1 MVTFDYAAG
10 TPWIVDDA
18 VRETMDEAAA
28 AGESLREAVRRAS
41 VRAFRDDPA
50 YRERFREAYATAGV
64 DVASVTV
71 SAGPAG
77 AVGDW
82 SARFD
87 AADWLV
93 KVTDPADARALADGE
108 VGIVLNT
115 QNLGADV
122 DGVDDVEALFNAGVR
137 IFQPTYNPANELGS
151 GCYARTDCALTELGV
166 EAVERVQSLGGVV
179 DLSHCGRATT
189 LDAVDVTDRPVA
201 YTHVGCAAVADHPR
215 GKSDEELEA
224 LAADDG
230 YVGVVGVPWFLAP
243 DAPVGEY
250 DLDVLLD
257 HLDHAIDV
265 VGPDRVGVGTDFA
278 HVDASAP
285 ERYLAAAREAAV
297 DAGFPP
303 GYGEGYGSGF
313 GEFRRYEDW
322 PVLRERLEARYDER
336 VVRGVLGENFLSFWE
351 RAVA

>member
-1 MVTFDYAAG
+1 MVTFDYTAG

-18 VRETMDEAAA
+18 VREAIDEADA
-28 AGESLREAVRRAS
+28 AGESVREAVRRAS
-41 VRAFRDDPA
+41 VRAFRDDPD
-50 YRERFREAYATAGV
+50 YRERFRAAYAAAGV

-71 SAGPAG
+71 SAGPTG

-87 AADWLV
+87 AADWLA
-93 KVTDPADARALADGE
+93 KVTDPADARALGESE

-115 QNLGADV
+115 QNLGAAMADL
-122 DGVDDVEALFNAGVR
+122 DDVEALFNAGVR
-137 IFQPTYNPANELGS
+137 VFQPTYNPANELGS
-151 GCYARTDCALTELGV
+151 GCYARTDCALSELGV
-166 EAVERVQSLGGVV
+166 AAVERVQSLGGVV

-201 YTHVGCAAVADHPR
+201 FTHVGCAAVGDHPR
-215 GKSDEELEA
+215 GKSDAELEA

-230 YVGVVGVPWFLAP
+230 YVGIVGVPWFLAP
-243 DAPVGEY
+243 DAESY
-250 DLDVLLD
+250 DLDVFVD

-265 VGPDRVGVGTDFA
+265 VGPDRVGVGTDFT

-285 ERYLAAAREAAV
+285 ARYLADARAHAV
-297 DAGFPP
+297 DAGFPE
-303 GYGEGYGSGF
+303 GYGEGYGGGF
-313 GEFRRYEDW
+313 GEFRRYQDW
-322 PVLRERLEARYDER
+322 PVLRERLEARYDDG

-351 RAVA
+351 RATA